1 VPDYYRPRVLDGM
14 RRRCQDCNGTVVRAW
29 HRAIAL
35 LALAACAKEARPL
48 RAVLAGEYDDRG
60 GGGGGGGGM

>member
-1 VPDYYRPRVLDGM
+1 M